1 MRYKIPPNVGKVRVM
16 MALGG
21 RYAVWNGKDG
31 RARFEILCRKRKTAE
46 EVAMK
51 INTKDHDGEI
61 EVLNG

>member
-1 MRYKIPPNVGKVRVM
+1 MRYTIPKNLGKVRVV

-31 RARFEILCRKRKTAE
+31 RAKFEILCRKRKTAE
-46 EVAMK
+46 EVAAK
-51 INTKDHDGEI
+51 INAKEHNGEI

>member
-1 MRYKIPPNVGKVRVM
+1 MKYTIPANVGKVRVM

-51 INTKDHDGEI
+51 INAKDHSGEI